1 MVAVKNKAVF
11 LQYVIITYME
21 DPNTTDQNGLQI
33 AENIEADLTAE
44 ELTFTRLLSK
54 GYSGV
59 RAYRL
64 AFPAKKHLK
73 NSTVRVN
80 VSKLLAKTNIITE
93 IQTAQLTQARLARQ
107 AENRLEE
114 ILTEG
119 SIHSKTNKVAEVSMF
134 MYEQANG
141 KATQKI
147 ESKNAH
153 VLVTYDLSGSGEP
166 VPDHIKQQLEKI

>member
-1 MVAVKNKAVF
+1 MNMNTDKD
-11 LQYVIITYME
+11 LTITQ
-21 DPNTTDQNGLQI
+21 DQKPEELKP
-33 AENIEADLTAE
+33 DLTAE
-44 ELTFTRLLSK
+44 ELTFCRLVSK

-59 RAYRL
+59 RAYRM
-64 AFPAKKHLK
+64 AFPSKKHLK
-73 NSTVRVN
+73 NGSVRVN
-80 VSKLLAKTNIITE
+80 VSKLLSNSNVFTE

-147 ESKNAH
+147 ESKSAH
-153 VLVTYDLSGSGEP
+153 VSVIYDLSGKGEE
-166 VPDHIKQQLEKI
+166 VPDHIKQQLQQM

>member
-1 MVAVKNKAVF
+1 
-11 LQYVIITYME
+11 ME
-21 DPNTTDQNGLQI
+21 DPNTTDQTGLQI

-80 VSKLLAKTNIITE
+80 VSKLLAKTNIIME
-93 IQTAQLTQARLARQ
+93 IESSRLTQARLARE

-147 ESKNAH
+147 ESKSAH
-153 VLVTYDLSGSGEP
+153 ISVVYDLSGKGEP
-166 VPDHIKQQLEKI
+166 IPDDIKKQLEAIQ